1 MGKIIKP
8 NTVNDVALALL
19 DLLAR
24 VELIERSLKIKTLN
38 QQELMPIRSCLKNDL
53 DVVNDGL

>member
-1 MGKIIKP
+1 MGKIVKPTEIK
-8 NTVNDVALALL
+8 DVPIALL

-24 VELIERSLKIKTLN
+24 IEIIERSLKIRTLTE
-38 QQELMPIRSCLKNDL
+38 QETMPIRSCLKNDL

>member
-1 MGKIIKP
+1 MGKIKNPDIIIDVP
-8 NTVNDVALALL
+8 NVLV

-24 VELIERSLKIKTLN
+24 IEIIERSLKIRTLTE
-38 QQELMPIRSCLKNDL
+38 QETMPVRSCLKKDL